1 MLKLGYF
8 LMIVAGVLLGGY
20 AAYLVIRTVVMSPG
34 FGLFFKVVILVGAA
48 GLLITVVGLIIERRR
63 DKDDYSDDGD
73 D

>member
-8 LMIVAGVLLGGY
+8 LMIAAGVLLGGY
-20 AAYLVIRTVVMSPG
+20 AAYLVIRTVAMAPG
-34 FGLFFKVVILVGAA
+34 LGLFFKIIILVGAA
-48 GLLITVVGLIIERRR
+48 GLLITIVGLIIERRR

>member
-8 LMIVAGVLLGGY
+8 LMIAAGVLLGGY
-20 AAYLVIRTVVMSPG
+20 AAYLVIRTVAMAPG
-34 FGLFFKVVILVGAA
+34 LGLFFK
-48 GLLITVVGLIIERRR
+48 ITIVGLIIERRR